1 MSPQSPQSPSGA
13 WRLARRQHGVLTRR
27 QLLELG
33 FGPDA
38 IKHRVA
44 GGRLHPIS
52 RGVYAVGRPQLTG
65 HGYWM
70 AAVLSCGDRAVLS
83 HESAAALWGVRP
95 PASRMVEV
103 SVPAR
108 VSRRR
113 SGVVVHRRSNLS
125 PADLTRCDGIPVT
138 TAVCTIVDIA
148 ARLDRR
154 ELEAAINAAD
164 RHELVD
170 PERLRRELDAM
181 PRRPGVAIVRDTIDR
196 RTFALTD
203 SELERRFLLL
213 ARMAGFG
220 SPSTGVL
227 STASRSTSAG
237 RGSAWWS
244 RRTGCATTAHPRN
257 RRPTASATRPTQRP
271 GSRPCGSPM
280 PRSAST
286 RATYGRRSPQS
297 HAGCAPLGRRT
308 RFAEAFG
315 GPGTPK
321 PLSQMSERGAGAGR

>member
-44 GGRLHPIS
+44 SGRLHPIS

-95 PASRMVEV
+95 PGSRMVEV

-113 SGVVVHRRSNLS
+113 SGVLVHRRSNLS

-138 TAVCTIVDIA
+138 TAVCTIVDVA

-181 PRRPGVAIVRDTIDR
+181 PRRPGVAIVRNTIDR

-220 SPSTGVL
+220 SPLTGVRL
-227 STASRSTSAG
+227 YGFKVDFYWPGLGLVVETDGLRYHRTPAQQAADRVRDQAHTAAG
-237 RGSAWWS
+237 LTPLRFTHDQVRFDPGYV
-244 RRTGCATTAHPRN
+244 R
-257 RRPTASATRPTQRP
+257 ATRR
-271 GSRPCGSPM
+271 SRTPAAHL
-280 PRSAST
+280 SAAHSI
-286 RATYGRRSPQS
+286 
-297 HAGCAPLGRRT
+297 H
-308 RFAEAFG
+308 
-315 GPGTPK
+315 
-321 PLSQMSERGAGAGR
+321 